1 MSSCLSSAKSITWPA
16 ASRLPRKPP
25 PISNGK
31 TNLKAVQGLA
41 EIIVA
46 KHRHGPIGTVKLAF
60 SAPLTRF
67 SNLTDKHEA
76 QS

>member
-1 MSSCLSSAKSITWPA
+1 M
-16 ASRLPRKPP
+16 
-25 PISNGK
+25 
-31 TNLKAVQGLA
+31 QGLA

-67 SNLTDKHEA
+67 SDLTRNHEA